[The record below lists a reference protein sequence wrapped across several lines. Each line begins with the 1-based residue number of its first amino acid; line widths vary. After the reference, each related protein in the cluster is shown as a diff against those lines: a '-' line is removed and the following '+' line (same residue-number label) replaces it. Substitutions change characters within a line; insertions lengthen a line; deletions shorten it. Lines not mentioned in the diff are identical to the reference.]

1 MFSLEQS
8 VIGCRDSEFDT
19 SVPFFFFK
27 ACATYDSIS
36 KSVAWLPGAVT
47 VMGML
52 MWNQGQLGSI
62 ALPGDAPG
70 RCIFLSHHF
79 FSSNPLQ

>member
-1 MFSLEQS
+1 MFSFEQS

-19 SVPFFFFK
+19 SVPFFFFLK
-27 ACATYDSIS
+27 ACATYSSIS

-47 VMGML
+47 VMEML
-52 MWNQGQLGSI
+52 VWTQGQLGSV

-70 RCIFLSHHF
+70 RCSRA
-79 FSSNPLQ
+79 SWVARWPAEG